1 MIRRPPRS
9 TRTDTL
15 FPYTTLF
22 RSRADLD
29 TLRRI
34 PWLEATAL
42 VMGDCLDHHGEEL
55 PHAPRSILK
64 RQLARAR
71 DMGYT
76 VQIGTEL
83 EFYAFDESFDSVQ
96 QKRYRDLKTAGWY
109 IEDYL
114 KIGRAPV

>member
-1 MIRRPPRS
+1 MRIS
-9 TRTDTL
+9 DW
-15 FPYTTLF
+15 
-22 RSRADLD
+22 SSDVCSSDL
-29 TLRRI
+29 
-34 PWLEATAL
+34 
-42 VMGDCLDHHGEEL
+42 CLDQNGKEL

-76 VQIGTEL
+76 VKIGTEL

-114 KIGRAPV
+114 IFQTTKEIGRASCRDRVCQYV